1 MCMTIATLANALLAG
16 IPQYQVQR
24 FKRVLNAA
32 ARLIYHCPRFSHIT
46 PVLIALHWLP
56 VKYRVKFKIALLVHK
71 GLNNTAPIYISE
83 LLIPKPSSD
92 RWTVRSDDQELLHI
106 LKTNCKTLGDW
117 SFAHAAPQLWNSL
130 PLNVRNCDNIS
141 AFRNV

>member
-1 MCMTIATLANALLAG
+1 MTSHVHDYCNALLAG

-56 VKYRVKFKIALLVHK
+56 VKYRVEFKIALLVYK
-71 GLNNTAPIYISE
+71 ALTTWPLFIFLNC
-83 LLIPKPSSD
+83 SS
-92 RWTVRSDDQELLHI
+92 QNHQAI
-106 LKTNCKTLGDW
+106 AG
-117 SFAHAAPQLWNSL
+117 H
-130 PLNVRNCDNIS
+130 
-141 AFRNV
+141 